1 MFKNK
6 LNLKLS
12 TDELHKTFEQST
24 NELHC
29 YIEVNKIYKLRTAC
43 MFPKYKSLQGKSQKD
58 LNFNSSQQNNSYRA
72 ATLG

>member
-43 MFPKYKSLQGKSQKD
+43 MSKIQKFAGKITERS
-58 LNFNSSQQNNSYRA
+58 
-72 ATLG
+72 